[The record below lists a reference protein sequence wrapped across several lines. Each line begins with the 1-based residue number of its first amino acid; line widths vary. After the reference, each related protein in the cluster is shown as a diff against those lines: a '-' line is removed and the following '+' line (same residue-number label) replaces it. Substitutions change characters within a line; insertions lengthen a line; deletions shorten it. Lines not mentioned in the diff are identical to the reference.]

1 MKLLIKQLLRVAL
14 NEAEYNYHFSHS
26 TMPLGDNPEPYGS
39 DNIFIMQGRDT
50 GHFGSG
56 VYFSTYTC
64 GEERDYD
71 NKYGQYGSERI
82 VNNPNLMNVRNNLYR
97 VDFDIYRNLYRVTNR
112 NHGDILF
119 QTLKLSNQIF
129 YAFNYGYKETK
140 KIPDWLG
147 NRYILL
153 ENNFSKLGLNLPKY
167 KEFIQMLIKADN
179 DYNVFSWDGKKEDR
193 KNALRSSFSSFSTRL
208 MEYNDYNGVNVSNVK
223 GYDNTLHGSV
233 IYDMSKVD
241 GEPKPIK
248 NVSMFCKIK
257 NGAAG
262 EDYSGNKYAD
272 IKFKLLSNKPLTYM
286 DFELINDMDKKDQ
299 LTIFKRYNKFIP
311 EYSLGYLNDYSKSI
325 YFKTLENK
333 IVKGVMDEELTPK
346 IIETIIKNGYG
357 NIIYNENIRFH
368 NNTLL
373 GYVLSMLWRFDD
385 KDIENILMNIP
396 RALNEDEIYY
406 LNEFY
411 KENETYYPNLKKYFD
426 KYLSD
431 SN

>member
-1 MKLLIKQLLRVAL
+1 MKLLIKQLLREGL
-14 NEAEYNYHFSHS
+14 DEAEFNYHVGHS

-39 DNIFIMQGRDT
+39 DNIFRMQGRGT

-56 VYFSTYTC
+56 IYFSTYTC
-64 GEERDYD
+64 GEEKDFD
-71 NKYGQYGSERI
+71 NKYGEHGSKGL
-82 VNNPNLMNVRNNLYR
+82 VSNPNLMNVDTNLYR
-97 VDFDIYRNLYRVTNR
+97 VDFDIYQNLYRVTST
-112 NHGDILF
+112 NHAEILF
-119 QTLKLSNQIF
+119 KTLKFINETFYRFSAEYKDTKQIPTDLS
-129 YAFNYGYKETK
+129 
-140 KIPDWLG
+140 
-147 NRYILL
+147 NRYILID
-153 ENNFSKLGLNLPKY
+153 NNLKQLKLKCPKY
-167 KEFIQMLIKADN
+167 RNFIKMLISAYN
-179 DYNVFSWDGKKEDR
+179 DYTTSQDKS
-193 KNALRSSFSSFSTRL
+193 KNDYSASFSTRI
-208 MEYNDYNGVNVSNVK
+208 MEYNGYNGVNVSNVK

-248 NVSMFCKIK
+248 DVSMFCKIK
-257 NGAAG
+257 NNGAAG

-311 EYSLGYLNDYSKSI
+311 EGYLEYLNDYSKSI

-411 KENETYYPNLKKYFD
+411 KENESYYPNLKKYFD

>member
-1 MKLLIKQLLRVAL
+1 
-14 NEAEYNYHFSHS
+14 
-26 TMPLGDNPEPYGS
+26 
-39 DNIFIMQGRDT
+39 
-50 GHFGSG
+50 
-56 VYFSTYTC
+56 
-64 GEERDYD
+64 
-71 NKYGQYGSERI
+71 
-82 VNNPNLMNVRNNLYR
+82 
-97 VDFDIYRNLYRVTNR
+97 
-112 NHGDILF
+112 
-119 QTLKLSNQIF
+119 
-129 YAFNYGYKETK
+129 
-140 KIPDWLG
+140 
-147 NRYILL
+147 
-153 ENNFSKLGLNLPKY
+153 
-167 KEFIQMLIKADN
+167 
-179 DYNVFSWDGKKEDR
+179 
-193 KNALRSSFSSFSTRL
+193 
-208 MEYNDYNGVNVSNVK
+208 
-223 GYDNTLHGSV
+223 
-233 IYDMSKVD
+233 MSKVD

-299 LTIFKRYNKFIP
+299 LIIFKRYNKFIP

-411 KENETYYPNLKKYFD
+411 KENESYYPNLKKYFD